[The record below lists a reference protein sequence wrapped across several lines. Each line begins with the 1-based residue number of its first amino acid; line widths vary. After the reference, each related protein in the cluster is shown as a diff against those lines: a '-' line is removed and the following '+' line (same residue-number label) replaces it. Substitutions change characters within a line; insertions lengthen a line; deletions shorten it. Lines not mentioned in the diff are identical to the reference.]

1 MTAYYNEN
9 DPYAAQWLRNLIDAG
24 HIAPGVVDERSI
36 TDVEPADLAGFHQ
49 CHFFAGVGVWSYA
62 LRCAGI
68 PDDLPLWTG
77 SCPCQPFST
86 AGQRKG
92 FDDER
97 HLWPVWQRLV
107 EVCRPDLIFGE
118 QVSGAD
124 GRTWWDAVAGD
135 LEGMGYA
142 AGALDSSTA
151 GVGGYHIRPRL
162 YWVAH
167 TDGSRR
173 NWEPVLQEGRAQVSE
188 TAGGSHACSVSNPMR
203 KGREGVR
210 EKRLRCAKPERGPIT
225 ASSGLWCDP
234 SWIRCSDGKVRPI
247 EPGTFPLA
255 DGVAGRVGQLRAYG
269 NSLCAPQAEAFVRAV
284 FDIV

>member
-9 DPYAAQWLRNLIDAG
+9 DPFAAQWLRNLIDAG

-36 TDVEPADLAGFHQ
+36 ADVKPADLTGFHQ

-97 HLWPVWQRLV
+97 HLWPMWARLV
-107 EVCRPDLIFGE
+107 EQCRPDLILGE
-118 QVSGAD
+118 QVSGVD
-124 GRTWWDAVAGD
+124 GWAWWDVVARD
-135 LEGMGYA
+135 VEDMGYA
-142 AGALDSSTA
+142 AGAIDSSTA
-151 GVGGYHIRPRL
+151 GVGGYHIRQRL
-162 YWVAH
+162 YWVAN
-167 TDGSRR
+167 TLRQR
-173 NWEPVLQEGRAQVSE
+173 
-188 TAGGSHACSVSNPMR
+188 
-203 KGREGVR
+203 REGLR
-210 EKRLRCAKPERGPIT
+210 EERLRCTKSKRRPVI
-225 ASSGLWCDP
+225 ASSSLWRDP
-234 SWIRCSDGKVRPI
+234 SWIRCSDGKTRPV

-269 NSLCAPQAEAFVRAV
+269 NSLCAPQAEAFIRAAFAAV
-284 FDIV
+284 A